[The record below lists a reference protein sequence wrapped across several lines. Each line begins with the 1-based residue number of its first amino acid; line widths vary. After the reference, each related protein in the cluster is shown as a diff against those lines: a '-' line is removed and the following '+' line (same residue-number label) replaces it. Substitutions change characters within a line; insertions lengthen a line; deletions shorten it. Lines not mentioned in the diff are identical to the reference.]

1 MSFILLRPYRL
12 LALLM
17 LLISS
22 AAFAGAVDD
31 LESLYQRMALL
42 QKQIGDLQK
51 QYDTEKQ
58 NNDQRVVRIKDA
70 KSKGNNY
77 TADLELQEG
86 YESAERLSGLNALV
100 NDKHQQIAN
109 LCGDWRLL
117 YGPGVDELLANA
129 EKEKNRKKKA
139 EIGSRLQ
146 KYQSLNSQLCV
157 QTANI
162 GSAEWKSLQVAPY
175 DGPQEINQKVQLL
188 KDISREISIQLTRLD
203 EQHKQSAR
211 ERRTRDR
218 AQEFVEEGTL
228 FEGGVNVRTR
238 ATGSGVTT
246 SGDGGSVPVIS
257 GPGIVDPSGGS
268 GTPEK
273 NPSGDAATTGAPDS
287 STSNEWHHSSDFPK
301 TEKEYKIQRAELIQ
315 QQEELRKK
323 IQDFEAKQQALI
335 QP

>member
-1 MSFILLRPYRL
+1 MSFVMMRMFRPLIFILL
-12 LALLM
+12 
-17 LLISS
+17 ISIP
-22 AAFAGAVDD
+22 AFAGAIED

-42 QKQIGDLQK
+42 QKQIGDLK
-51 QYDTEKQ
+51 SQYNTEKQ
-58 NNDQRVVRIKDA
+58 DNDKRLVRIQEA
-70 KSKGNNY
+70 KSKGNSYDAN
-77 TADLELQEG
+77 LELQEG

-100 NDKHQQIAN
+100 NDKQQQIEK
-109 LCGDWRLL
+109 LCGDWRSL

-129 EKEKNRKKKA
+129 GKEKNGKKKA
-139 EIGSRLQ
+139 EIGSKLQ
-146 KYQSLNSQLCV
+146 KYQLLNSQLCV
-157 QTANI
+157 QNAII
-162 GSAEWKSLQVAPY
+162 GSTEWKGLQVAPY

-211 ERRTRDR
+211 ERQTRDR
-218 AQEFVEEGTL
+218 AQEFIEEGTL

-246 SGDGGSVPVIS
+246 SSDGGPSIN
-257 GPGIVDPSGGS
+257 GPGIVDTP

-273 NPSGDAATTGAPDS
+273 DSSGDAATTGAPDS
-287 STSNEWHHSSDFPK
+287 SSSTEWHHSSDFPK
-301 TEKEYKIQRAELIQ
+301 TEKDYKKQRTELVQ

>member
-1 MSFILLRPYRL
+1 MIDLMMRASRSLSVC
-12 LALLM
+12 LM
-17 LLISS
+17 LIASC
-22 AAFAGAVDD
+22 AFAGAVDD

-51 QYDTEKQ
+51 QYDTEKL
-58 NNDQRVVRIKDA
+58 NNDQRVVRINDA

-77 TADLELQEG
+77 TADVELQEG
-86 YESAERLSGLNALV
+86 YESAERLSSLNALV
-100 NDKHQQIAN
+100 NDKHQQIEK
-109 LCGDWRLL
+109 LCGDWRSL
-117 YGPGVDELLANA
+117 YGLGVDELLANA
-129 EKEKNRKKKA
+129 EKEKNGKKKA
-139 EIGSRLQ
+139 EIGSMLQ

-157 QTANI
+157 QAASI
-162 GSAEWKSLQVAPY
+162 GTAEWKSLQVAPY

-218 AQEFVEEGTL
+218 AQEFIEEGTL

-246 SGDGGSVPVIS
+246 SSDGGNGPVIS

-268 GTPEK
+268 GSPEK
-273 NPSGDAATTGAPDS
+273 NSSGDAATTGAPDS
-287 STSNEWHHSSDFPK
+287 STSNEWHHSPDFPK
-301 TEKEYKIQRAELIQ
+301 TEKEYKVQRAELIQ

-335 QP
+335 RP

>member
-1 MSFILLRPYRL
+1 MSVLVIIASRL
-12 LALLM
+12 MIVLM
-17 LLISS
+17 VLIT
-22 AAFAGAVDD
+22 AVAFAGAIED

-42 QKQIGDLQK
+42 QKQINDLQK

-58 NNDQRVVRIKDA
+58 NNDQRLVRIKDA

-100 NDKHQQIAN
+100 NDKHQQIES

-117 YGPGVDELLANA
+117 YGAAVDELLTNA
-129 EKEKNRKKKA
+129 EKEKNAKKKA
-139 EIGSRLQ
+139 EIGAKLQ

-157 QTANI
+157 QAASI
-162 GSAEWKSLQVAPY
+162 GSAEWKGLQVAPY

-188 KDISREISIQLTRLD
+188 KDISREIAIQLTRLD

-218 AQEFVEEGTL
+218 AQEFIEEGTL

-238 ATGSGVTT
+238 ATGSGITT
-246 SGDGGSVPVIS
+246 SGDGGSQVPS
-257 GPGIVDPSGGS
+257 GPGIVDTPGGS
-268 GTPEK
+268 EK
-273 NPSGDAATTGAPDS
+273 GSTGDAATTGAPDS
-287 STSNEWHHSSDFPK
+287 STSNEWHHSPDFPK